1 VAPNILGREFTA
13 AAPNLTWLSDITY
26 VPTGQKWL
34 YLAIV
39 LDLYAREVVGWN
51 MSDQLTDQLTSEDL
65 KRALKRR

>member
-1 VAPNILGREFTA
+1 LVAPNILGREFTA

-39 LDLYAREVVGWN
+39 LDLYAR
-51 MSDQLTDQLTSEDL
+51 
-65 KRALKRR
+65 